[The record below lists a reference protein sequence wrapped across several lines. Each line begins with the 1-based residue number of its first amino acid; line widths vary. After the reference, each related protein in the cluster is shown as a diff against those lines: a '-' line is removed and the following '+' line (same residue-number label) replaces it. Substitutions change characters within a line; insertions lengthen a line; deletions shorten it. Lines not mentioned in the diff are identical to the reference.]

1 MMLTTNSGF
10 MRNYADEYGLE
21 HNHEDSWS
29 DFFWTSTKFKDNT
42 WEVRVNRWK
51 RFMNKIEECGY
62 SHPSMRQ
69 TEKFIE
75 LEGLEKSYE
84 SYKNAKT
91 NKKIIPIFNNNFE
104 L

>member
-1 MMLTTNSGF
+1 
-10 MRNYADEYGLE
+10 
-21 HNHEDSWS
+21 
-29 DFFWTSTKFKDNT
+29 
-42 WEVRVNRWK
+42 
-51 RFMNKIEECGY
+51 MNKIEECGY

-91 NKKIIPIFNNNFE
+91 NKKIIYYYNRYLLYSLTSFKI
-104 L
+104 